1 MSIFNLFTLMGGLAL
16 FMYGMDVMGKSL
28 EKAAGS
34 KLSTILG
41 KMTASPLR
49 GFLLGMGVT
58 AVIQSSSATT
68 VMVVGFVNSG
78 IMTLKQAIGI
88 IMGANV
94 GTTITAWVLSLTG
107 LQGDSFIIKMLKPSS
122 FAPVLAFIGLLL
134 YMGSKKDKKKNVGVI
149 LLGFTILMTG
159 MDMMSGAV
167 KPLSTIPEFQQ
178 LFVTFQNPVLG
189 VLVGAIVTA
198 VIQSSSASVGILQ
211 ALSSTG
217 AVTFSSAL
225 PIIMGQNIGTCITAV
240 LSSFGATKNAKRT
253 AAVHLYFNIT
263 GVVIFMTLFYGLNSF
278 MDFAF
283 VSSVIDQKG
292 IAMVH
297 TAFNIVATAI
307 LLPCAGLLEKMA
319 IATIKEDAADEEFAM
334 LDERLLLTPSIAVE
348 RSKTIVGEMADI
360 ALNGFVKATDA
371 ITKYTDDLFDEVK
384 GMERH
389 VDKYEDKLGS
399 YLVQLSEQDMSSVD
413 NHEVSKI
420 LHVINDFERVSDY
433 SVNVVGAA
441 REMQEKSITFSS
453 EAMKEIDILKAATT
467 ELTDL
472 TREAFKNNDTEIA
485 EEVEPLQHVIN
496 ELIMEIKNNHI
507 SRLKNKECTIELG
520 FVLSDVLNAYERGA
534 AHCSNIAIA
543 VLEAAR
549 DSYAPHESSRSYRKD
564 ERSAYQENYAKHK
577 AKYTTVNA

>member
-1 MSIFNLFTLMGGLAL
+1 MSIFNVFTLMGGLAL
-16 FMYGMDVMGKSL
+16 FMYGMDIMGKAL

-34 KLSTILG
+34 KLSAILS

-49 GFLLGMGVT
+49 GFLLGLGVT

-94 GTTITAWVLSLTG
+94 GTTVTAWLISLTG
-107 LQGDSFIIKMLKPSS
+107 LQGDSLLIKMLKPSS
-122 FAPVLAFIGLLL
+122 FAPVLAFIGLLM
-134 YMGSKKDKKKNVGVI
+134 YMGSKKDKKKNIGVI
-149 LLGFTILMTG
+149 MLGFTILMTG

-167 KPLSTIPEFQQ
+167 EPLSEMPWFQQ
-178 LFVTFQNPVLG
+178 LFVTFSNPIIG

-211 ALSSTG
+211 ALSTTG
-217 AVTFSSAL
+217 AVTFGSAL
-225 PIIMGQNIGTCITAV
+225 PIIMGQNIGTCITAI
-240 LSSFGATKNAKRT
+240 LSSFGTTKNAKRT

-263 GVVIFMTLFYGLNSF
+263 GVIVCMTLFYTLNSF
-278 MDFAF
+278 MHFEF
-283 VSSVIDQKG
+283 VNGVVDQRG
-292 IAMVH
+292 IAIVH
-297 TAFNIVATAI
+297 TCFNIITTSI
-307 LLPCAGLLEKMA
+307 LLPCSGLLEKLA
-319 IATIKEDAADEEFAM
+319 IMTIKDDMAEEEFAM
-334 LDERLLLTPSIAVE
+334 LDERLLLTPSVAVE
-348 RSKTIVGEMADI
+348 RSKAISGEMADI
-360 ALNGFVKATDA
+360 ALDGFVKATAA
-371 ITKYTDDLFDEVK
+371 IAKYSDELFDEIS
-384 GMERH
+384 GMEKH
-389 VDKYEDKLGS
+389 VDKYEDKLGT
-399 YLVQLSEQDMSSVD
+399 YLVQLSEQDMTSED

-420 LHVINDFERVSDY
+420 LHVINYFERISDY
-433 SVNVVGAA
+433 SVNVVHAA
-441 REMQEKSITFSS
+441 REMQEKAITFSG
-453 EAMKEIDILKAATT
+453 EAMKEIDILKAATL
-467 ELTDL
+467 ELTAM
-472 TREAFKNNDTEIA
+472 TKAAFKNNDIEVA

-543 VLEAAR
+543 VLESEK
-549 DSYAPHESSRSYRKD
+549 DIYAPHESSRSYRKD

-577 AKYTTVNA
+577 AKYTTAKV